1 MAHKAENSDYLDLYR
16 KKKYVHFCH
25 KVMAIMCLPL
35 RTAYTLHSLKLCLI
49 PPMVFFIILKSL
61 KLRADRWVGSSYY
74 NIVSNGPPSL
84 DPHSGQSAC

>member
-1 MAHKAENSDYLDLYR
+1 MAPKAGNSDYLDLYR

-35 RTAYTLHSLKLCLI
+35 RTAYKLLSLKLCLI

-61 KLRADRWVGSSYY
+61 NLRADRWVGYSYY
-74 NIVSNGPPSL
+74 NMLSNDPPSL